1 MNLWLDDERNP
12 KDKYIQ
18 SEFGADDSY
27 FWVKTARDAINI
39 LKNGNVKNISLDHDL
54 GTNAGDGLEV
64 AKWIEEQAFLGNI
77 ERINWSIHS
86 MNPIGRKN
94 MERALEKADEFWAS
108 RI

>member
-54 GTNAGDGLEV
+54 GPNAGTGLEV
-64 AKWIEEQAFLGNI
+64 ANWIEQQAFLGNI
-77 ERINWSIHS
+77 EKLSWSVHS
-86 MNPIGRKN
+86 MNPVGSKN
-94 MERALEKADEFWAS
+94 MIKALEKADEFWAS
-108 RI
+108 